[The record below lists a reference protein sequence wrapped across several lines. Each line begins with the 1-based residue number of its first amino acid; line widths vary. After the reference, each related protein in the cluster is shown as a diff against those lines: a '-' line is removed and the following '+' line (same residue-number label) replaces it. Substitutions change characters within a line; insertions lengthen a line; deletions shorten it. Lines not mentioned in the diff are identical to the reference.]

1 MSTDALRSRLA
12 SLGAAARLSPTSGG
26 GVPAADRGGGSWA
39 ESPRRRPPHGF
50 EPVEN
55 GYGVA
60 WRWAEVLPVG
70 RLVRAPRPAP
80 ELGGLLADD
89 FCFLD
94 TETTGLA
101 GGTGTQVFTAA
112 VARPHVNGVEL
123 VQLFLA
129 EPSDEPAFLAA
140 LDAELRLSPGLATY
154 NGSSFDLPL
163 LRTRWLMARM
173 PGELAEGVHLD
184 LLHLS
189 RSLLRP
195 RLESCTLRAVEERL
209 LGFEREDDIPGHLI
223 PQAYFDYLR
232 SGWSSTLEPTLEHNR
247 QDVLSLQHLLHR
259 LLRRLH
265 GADAGMEASDWH
277 ALGRHLLRR
286 GRRSAAW
293 RALRAAADLGDLDAA
308 FLIARRKA
316 VVLEWRLKQPRAAIR
331 VVEDAIAS
339 IGREP
344 DLEKRRLRLGR
355 RLDRVRAPDGGR
367 AQDRRQ
373 PLSFADQPSERL
385 ENVGVVDLP
394 GILVEPVGG
403 LERGQPGADH
413 RLESLGDPEDP
424 GQQRDVL
431 AGQAVR

>member
-12 SLGAAARLSPTSGG
+12 SLGSQSRRPAAAAP
-26 GVPAADRGGGSWA
+26 PFEA
-39 ESPRRRPPHGF
+39 PRRRPPRGF

-60 WRWAEVLPVG
+60 WRWADVLPVG
-70 RLVRAPRPAP
+70 RLDRADARS
-80 ELGGLLADD
+80 ELGGLGVDD

-112 VARPHVNGVEL
+112 VARPHSNGVEL

-173 PGELAEGVHLD
+173 PGELAEGAHLD

-195 RLESCTLRAVEERL
+195 RLESCTLRSVEERL

-232 SGWSSTLEPTLEHNR
+232 TGWSSTLEPTLEHNR

-259 LLRRLH
+259 LLHRLR
-265 GADAGMEASDWH
+265 GADSSMGASDWH

-293 RALRAAADLGDLDAA
+293 RALRAAAELGDLDAA
-308 FLIARRKA
+308 FLVARRKA
-316 VVLEWRLKQPRAAIR
+316 VVLEWRLKQPEAAIR
-331 VVEDAIAS
+331 VVEAAIAS
-339 IGREP
+339 VGREP
-344 DLEKRRLRLGR
+344 DLEKRRLRLRR
-355 RLDRVRAPDGGR
+355 RLDRAQDPDR
-367 AQDRRQ
+367 RRPQDRRQ
-373 PLSFADQPSERL
+373 PFPFPDQAVERL
-385 ENVGVVDLP
+385 QDVGVVNLP
-394 GILVEPVGG
+394 GVLVEPVGG
-403 LERGQPGADH
+403 FEGAQAGPDH
-413 RLESLGDPEDP
+413 RLEGLGHTEDP
-424 GQQRDVL
+424 GQQGDVV
-431 AGQAVR
+431 ASQPVG

>member
-1 MSTDALRSRLA
+1 VGEYRAQRGV
-12 SLGAAARLSPTSGG
+12 GAAQWSYDS
-26 GVPAADRGGGSWA
+26 AA
-39 ESPRRRPPHGF
+39 RRRPPRGF

-70 RLVRAPRPAP
+70 RLDRAEARGD
-80 ELGGLLADD
+80 LGGLEADD

-112 VARPHVNGVEL
+112 VARPHPNGVEL

-140 LDAELRLSPGLATY
+140 LDGELRLTPGVATY
-154 NGSSFDLPL
+154 NGGSFDLPL

-173 PGELAEGVHLD
+173 PGDLFEGVHLD
-184 LLHLS
+184 LLHLA

-195 RLESCTLRAVEERL
+195 RLEQCTLRAVEERL
-209 LGFEREDDIPGHLI
+209 LGFEREDDVPGHLI

-232 SGWSSTLEPTLEHNR
+232 HGWSTALEPTLEHNR

-259 LLRRLH
+259 LLHRLR
-265 GADAGMEASDWH
+265 GADPAMEAPDWH

-293 RALRAAADLGDLDAA
+293 RALRMADSLGDVDAA
-308 FLIARRKA
+308 FLVARRKA
-316 VVLEWRLKQPRAAIR
+316 VVLEWRLKQPEAAMRVVDAAIAR
-331 VVEDAIAS
+331 V
-339 IGREP
+339 GREP
-344 DLEKRRLRLGR
+344 DLEKRRLRLRR
-355 RLDRVRAPDGGR
+355 RLDRVVDP
-367 AQDRRQ
+367 DRRR
-373 PLSFADQPSERL
+373 AKD
-385 ENVGVVDLP
+385 
-394 GILVEPVGG
+394 
-403 LERGQPGADH
+403 RGQPLPFPDQPVERIDDLRVI
-413 RLESLGDPEDP
+413 RLL
-424 GQQRDVL
+424 
-431 AGQAVR
+431 

>member
-1 MSTDALRSRLA
+1 MSVDALRSRLA
-12 SLGAAARLSPTSGG
+12 SLGTLPRSRGEAPRLEP
-26 GVPAADRGGGSWA
+26 
-39 ESPRRRPPHGF
+39 PRRIPPRGF
-50 EPVEN
+50 DPVEN

-70 RLVRAPRPAP
+70 RLQRAEAGS
-80 ELGGLLADD
+80 ELGGLAADD

-112 VARPHVNGVEL
+112 VARPHPNGIEL

-129 EPSDEPAFLAA
+129 EPADEPAFLAA

-154 NGSSFDLPL
+154 NGLSFDLPL

-173 PGELAEGVHLD
+173 PGELWEGQHLD

-195 RLESCTLRAVEERL
+195 RLERCSLRAVEERL

-232 SGWSSTLEPTLEHNR
+232 SGWSTALEPTLEHNR

-259 LLRRLH
+259 LLHRLR
-265 GADAGMEASDWH
+265 GADPQMEASDWH

-293 RALRAAADLGDLDAA
+293 RALRAAADHGDLDAT
-308 FLIARRKA
+308 FLVARRKA
-316 VVLEWRLKQPRAAIR
+316 EV
-331 VVEDAIAS
+331 
-339 IGREP
+339 
-344 DLEKRRLRLGR
+344 
-355 RLDRVRAPDGGR
+355 
-367 AQDRRQ
+367 
-373 PLSFADQPSERL
+373 
-385 ENVGVVDLP
+385 
-394 GILVEPVGG
+394 
-403 LERGQPGADH
+403 
-413 RLESLGDPEDP
+413 
-424 GQQRDVL
+424 
-431 AGQAVR
+431 

>member
-1 MSTDALRSRLA
+1 VSVDALRQRLS
-12 SLGAAARLSPTSGG
+12 SLGSL
-26 GVPAADRGGGSWA
+26 
-39 ESPRRRPPHGF
+39 PRRAVAAPRFGPPRRIPPRGF

-55 GYGVA
+55 SYGIA

-70 RLVRAPRPAP
+70 RLDRAEARS
-80 ELGGLLADD
+80 ELGGLEVDD

-112 VARPHVNGVEL
+112 IARPHPNGVEL

-140 LDAELRLSPGLATY
+140 LDAELRLTRGLSTY
-154 NGSSFDLPL
+154 NGLSFDLPL

-173 PGELAEGVHLD
+173 PGELSEGHHVD
-184 LLHLS
+184 LLHLA

-195 RLESCTLRAVEERL
+195 RLERCTLRAVEERL

-232 SGWSSTLEPTLEHNR
+232 SGWSTTLEPTLEHNR

-259 LLRRLH
+259 LLHRLR
-265 GADAGMEASDWH
+265 GADAAMEACDWH

-286 GRRSAAW
+286 GRRSAGW
-293 RALRAAADLGDLDAA
+293 RALRFAADLGDLDAT

-316 VVLEWRLKQPRAAIR
+316 VVLEWRLRQPEAAMR
-331 VVEDAIAS
+331 VVEAALQLVGS
-339 IGREP
+339 EP
-344 DLEKRRLRLGR
+344 DLDKRRLRLR
-355 RLDRVRAPDGGR
+355 NRLNRARDP
-367 AQDRRQ
+367 DRRRAKDRHQ
-373 PLSFADQPSERL
+373 T
-385 ENVGVVDLP
+385 LP
-394 GILVEPVGG
+394 FPDEAGEG
-403 LERGQPGADH
+403 LEDSRVEGPAGLLAQPVD
-413 RLESLGDPEDP
+413 RL
-424 GQQRDVL
+424 QR
-431 AGQAVR
+431 A

>member
-1 MSTDALRSRLA
+1 VSTDALRSRLA
-12 SLGAAARLSPTSGG
+12 SLAGG
-26 GVPAADRGGGSWA
+26 GPPTERERGGWV
-39 ESPRRRPPHGF
+39 EPPRRRPPRGF

-55 GYGVA
+55 DYGVA

-70 RLVRAPRPAP
+70 RLDRAEARS
-80 ELGGLLADD
+80 ELGGLEVDD

-112 VARPHVNGVEL
+112 VARPHPNGVEL

-140 LDAELRLSPGLATY
+140 LDAELQLSPGLATY
-154 NGSSFDLPL
+154 NGGSFDLPL

-173 PGELAEGVHLD
+173 PGELTEGSHLD

-195 RLESCTLRAVEERL
+195 RLDSCTLRAVEERL
-209 LGFEREDDIPGHLI
+209 LGFEREEDIPGHLI

-232 SGWSSTLEPTLEHNR
+232 TGWSSALEPTLEHNR

-259 LLRRLH
+259 LLHRLR
-265 GADAGMEASDWH
+265 GADSAMRASDWH

-293 RALRAAADLGDLDAA
+293 RALRAAAELGDLDAA

-316 VVLEWRLKQPRAAIR
+316 VVLEWRLKQPLAAVR
-331 VVEDAIAS
+331 VVEAAIAR
-339 IGREP
+339 IGPEP
-344 DLEKRRLRLGR
+344 DLEKRRLRLRR
-355 RLDRVRAPDGGR
+355 RLDRAHDPDRRRSQNG
-367 AQDRRQ
+367 RQ
-373 PLSFADQPSERL
+373 PLPFPDQAVEAL
-385 ENVGVVDLP
+385 EDVGVVDLP
-394 GILVEPVGG
+394 GILVEPVGR
-403 LERGQPGADH
+403 LQRAQACPDH
-413 RLESLGDPEDP
+413 RLEGLGDAEDA
-424 GQQRDVL
+424 GQQRDVV
-431 AGQAVR
+431 ASEPVR